1 MTKKSRQKFKYPED
15 ENVMNCLDFSNN
27 YFNKAVVT
35 AQGVLQKI
43 SEIPIARTIW
53 KTASATKSLFLTC
66 FKL

>member
-1 MTKKSRQKFKYPED
+1 
-15 ENVMNCLDFSNN
+15 MNCLDFSNN